1 MVTLLDH
8 GRVHLYT
15 GVAEAYI
22 FIASGMAVFVS
33 YTAVAECWFWEATGM
48 AVVISDHGRVHS
60 WLGSGTFSLALCLCH
75 DLPMLLGA
83 SFLT

>member
-22 FIASGMAVFVS
+22 FIASGMAVVVS
-33 YTAVAECWFWEATGM
+33 YTAVAECWFCWSSGM
-48 AVVISDHGRVHS
+48 AVVISDHSRGHS
-60 WLGSGTFSLALCLCH
+60 CLALGISSLFLCICH